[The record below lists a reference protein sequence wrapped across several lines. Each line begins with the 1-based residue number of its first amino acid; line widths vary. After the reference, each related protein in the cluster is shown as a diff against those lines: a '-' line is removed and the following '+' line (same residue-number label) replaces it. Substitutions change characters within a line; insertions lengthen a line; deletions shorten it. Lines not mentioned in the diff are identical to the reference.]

1 MRCDENLR
9 VYGTRDV
16 VAAGVIA
23 RWPNLRFGTTE
34 SRCGQWIAAMEQGR
48 AAATTLLAGDRPA
61 PPVTLLPRF
70 WSQQGDLRIQACG
83 QIDPTAEV
91 AVTRLRPGRADAAR
105 SGVIATYYRDG
116 AMSGLV
122 AVNAPHAFTATA
134 RVLLHDVPHDVITQR
149 AVDYASGEY
158 AYASS

>member
-1 MRCDENLR
+1 
-9 VYGTRDV
+9 
-16 VAAGVIA
+16 
-23 RWPNLRFGTTE
+23 
-34 SRCGQWIAAMEQGR
+34 MEQGR